1 MKRFDLN
8 QNDALDFAE
17 FVLLMQS
24 LPEKD
29 SALIENALN
38 IHNEVH
44 NQAAVSKQIETLPAL
59 ASISTK
65 SQLTCI
71 STRESTVIAGAQ
83 SGLVFIWDLE
93 ASFMLLY

>member
-29 SALIENALN
+29 GALIENALN
-38 IHNEVH
+38 IQSEVH
-44 NQAAVSKQIETLPAL
+44 NQAAVSKQIETQPAL
-59 ASISTK
+59 ASISTR

-71 STRESTVIAGAQ
+71 STRDSTVVAGAQ
-83 SGLVFIWDLE
+83 SGLFFIWDLE
-93 ASFMLLY
+93 VSLTLMY